1 MLIKIDE
8 ELKNAMKN
16 KDKALLYVLRMIKS
30 KFLEYRTSKGF
41 IEKNWNDA
49 TECQILMK
57 LEKEWNDELQT
68 LIDAGRNHEE
78 INNHLSI
85 LRKFIPTAPSK
96 ELIKDL
102 ILKSNIEPS
111 IKNIKN
117 ISNYIK
123 NEYPSADNKIIVE
136 CIKTM

>member
-16 KDKALLYVLRMIKS
+16 KDKTLLYVLRMIKS
-30 KFLEYRTSKGF
+30 RFLEYRTSKGF
-41 IEKNWNDA
+41 DEKNWNDA

-68 LIDAGRNHEE
+68 LINAGRNYEE
-78 INNHLSI
+78 INNHLLI
-85 LRKFIPTAPSK
+85 LRKFIPAPPSK

-123 NEYPSADNKIIVE
+123 NEYPSTDNKIIVE
-136 CIKTM
+136 CVKTM